1 MDALP
6 DSANVRT
13 AEKATRRSRLL
24 RAHATASEAADE
36 LRNACSDSRA
46 ALRYHPEGLDE
57 FENAHGTEAE
67 FLILSDG
74 DGAVVSATLYLPTGQ
89 VFDIGD
95 RPDAVVDDNTGQFV
109 VLTPNPAAATFV
121 AFSALNNCV
130 ILVERVLLE
139 VDLLGYTRHGRRPA
153 WTVTKP
159 TLPQLANR
167 ERKACYAGLLLQSI
181 ASGDELW
188 YTPRA
193 LRWAGCVDHIDVAE
207 RLAAAVGAAADAF
220 TRYST
225 ALAEAQ
231 A

>member
-1 MDALP
+1 MDALA
-6 DSANVRT
+6 DSTNVRT
-13 AEKATRRSRLL
+13 ADKATRRSGLL
-24 RAHATASEAADE
+24 RAHAAASETADD

-57 FENAHGTEAE
+57 FENAHGTDAE

-89 VFDIGD
+89 VLDVGD
-95 RPDAVVDDNTGQFV
+95 RPDAVIDDNTGQFV

-121 AFSALNNCV
+121 AFSALVICV
-130 ILVERVLLE
+130 NLVERALLE

-159 TLPQLANR
+159 TSPQLANR
-167 ERKACYAGLLLQSI
+167 ERKARYAGRLLQSI
-181 ASGDELW
+181 SSGDELW
-188 YTPRA
+188 YTPRT
-193 LRWAGCVDHIDVAE
+193 LRWAGCLDHIEPAE
-207 RLAAAVGAAADAF
+207 RLASAVGAAAEAF
-220 TRYST
+220 TRYSE
-225 ALAEAQ
+225 ALADAQ